1 MYQVCFVAPV
11 FLVMQVT
18 NAFDAAMALSLCVF
32 SVCVCISFVCHLRL
46 LHFESSRSIS
56 SIDCTLKYILPTLS
70 FENTFQKIGPR
81 SSTCPCLL

>member
-32 SVCVCISFVCHLRL
+32 SVCVCVH
-46 LHFESSRSIS
+46 
-56 SIDCTLKYILPTLS
+56 ILCLS
-70 FENTFQKIGPR
+70 FAFIAF
-81 SSTCPCLL
+81 